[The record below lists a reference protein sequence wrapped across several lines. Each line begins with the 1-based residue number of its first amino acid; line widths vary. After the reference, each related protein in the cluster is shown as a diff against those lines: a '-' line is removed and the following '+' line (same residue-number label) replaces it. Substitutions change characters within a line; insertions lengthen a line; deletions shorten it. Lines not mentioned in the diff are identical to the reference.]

1 MPDHAVSALDL
12 DRRSQILDCA
22 CRVIARDGV
31 DGLRM
36 AGVAGEAG
44 VSSALLHYYF
54 STREELIRLA
64 FEHHDHRETERSYA
78 RLAGIDDP
86 IARLRDV
93 LSHELSDD
101 AAVQEGWVIWGEL
114 THYALFH
121 EEFRAAVADRSNRW
135 VGMVAELVGEAQ
147 DAGRVDPEIDAVS
160 AGLRLTCVVDA
171 LCSHLQ
177 LGTVGH
183 SEALREI
190 DAALRDILHLGTRW
204 GR

>member
-1 MPDHAVSALDL
+1 MPDHAVSALEV

-22 CRVIARDGV
+22 CRVIARGGV

-36 AGVAGEAG
+36 AGVAREAG

-54 STREELIRLA
+54 ATREELVRLA
-64 FEHHDHRETERSYA
+64 FERHDHRETERSHA
-78 RLAGIDDP
+78 RLAEIDDP

-93 LSHELSDD
+93 LAHELSEDE
-101 AAVQEGWVIWGEL
+101 AVLEGWVIWGEL
-114 THYALFH
+114 ERYALFH

-160 AGLRLTCVVDA
+160 AGLRLTGVVDS
-171 LCSHLQ
+171 LGSHLM
-177 LGTVGH
+177 LGTIERA
-183 SEALREI
+183 EALREV
-190 DAALRDILHLGTRW
+190 DASLRDILHLGTRW